1 MNLFRFLYRLQSAR
15 HPFRDYGLPGSFFVT
30 ICTKFRLPYFGT
42 ITDGRMDLSPV
53 GKIAAFE
60 LSKTMKIRDNV
71 VFDTWVIMPNHIH
84 AIIRILPASGVVG
97 VETHRDASLRK
108 NRFGPQS
115 DNLPAIVRG
124 FKSAVKKWTN
134 LYGLD
139 FRWQSRYHD
148 HFVRNDGELER
159 IRWYVR
165 NNARVWGSDS
175 LNR

>member
-84 AIIRILPASGVVG
+84 AIIRILPS
-97 VETHRDASLRK
+97 
-108 NRFGPQS
+108 GPQS